1 MLSAMGLLRDLYRRW
16 LLYRHRPPH
25 WQLRPGTLDARLFR
39 HVVIENEY
47 QLPPLGRSAVCL
59 DIGAHIGSFALAAL
73 RRGAGK
79 VLCVEPEPNNLAL
92 LRHNLAP
99 YPQVEILAAAVW
111 PQAGTVRLHNPVDLR
126 NTGACQ
132 VQAFALTT
140 DQAASGSA
148 VVSVPA
154 VALDDLLLRLGQV
167 QLVKLDCE
175 GAEWPLLEAA
185 TQWQR
190 VQAICGEYHLPP
202 LVPTHRLAS
211 PEGLRQRLQEL
222 GFRVRTETARG
233 TRLPVGLFFA
243 KREATE

>member
-111 PQAGTVRLHNPVDLR
+111 PQAGTVRLHNPVDPR
-126 NTGACQ
+126 NTGASQ
-132 VQAFALTT
+132 VQAFARTSDDAT
-140 DQAASGSA
+140 
-148 VVSVPA
+148 SVPA
-154 VALDDLLLRLGQV
+154 VALDDLLIRLGQV

-175 GAEWPLLEAA
+175 GAEWPLLDEA

-211 PEGLRQRLQEL
+211 AEGLRQRLQEL
-222 GFRVRTETARG
+222 GFRVRLEKARG
-233 TRLPVGLFFA
+233 SRLPVGLFFA
-243 KREATE
+243 NREVSE